1 MIALR
6 KMKVGEF
13 STYAAYFVAEYAKE
27 ITQNYGY
34 SIEKTL
40 AIAEQ
45 DIKDELPEGVAT
57 PNNYLLCIELYQGI
71 KSELIGY
78 LWYGLRDEGK
88 TAFILDFY
96 LLEQFQGQGHGKASL
111 MALEQE
117 LAHSRIEQIK
127 LRVAYHNKPAL
138 GLYEKTGFN
147 ITGYNMVKMLKNS

>member
-1 MIALR
+1 
-6 KMKVGEF
+6 MKAAEF
-13 STYAAYFVAEYAKE
+13 PLYVTYFIAEYAKE

-34 SIEKTL
+34 SIEKGL
-40 AIAEQ
+40 ALAEQ
-45 DIKDELPEGVAT
+45 DIKNDLSEGVAT

-96 LLEQFQGQGHGKASL
+96 LLEQFQGQGHGKAAL
-111 MALEQE
+111 MALEQQ
-117 LAHSRIEQIK
+117 LAHSSVEQIK
-127 LRVAYHNKPAL
+127 LRVAYDNKHAL

-147 ITGYNMVKMLKNS
+147 ITGYNMVKIIKNN